1 MVRRLGHVAAT
12 GLAVATSALLLAWG
26 TAEPWAAVHD
36 GAAGPDEVVALAAA
50 IAAWTVL
57 GWVVIVLTAT
67 GAAAAP
73 GAFGRLGRGVADRV
87 TPLAVQRVARIAV
100 GLTVAAGPVA
110 ACTPAPGDHLA
121 SGPVVAA
128 APEPGKLPAV
138 GRPGQP
144 VPIPEP
150 TSAAPAEAAAGTDRP
165 ATDRTAPP
173 TWPPAHATGSG
184 DHRDQGPDADSIEA
198 ATTES
203 RPEPG
208 SAGPAAAGLLPDQVR
223 EPGTG
228 HEVVVQRGDTLWGIA
243 ARHLGP
249 SATTA
254 LVAAEWPR
262 WYAANQ
268 AVIGPDPDL
277 ILPGMILHPPAAGE
291 P

>member
-1 MVRRLGHVAAT
+1 MVRRVGHVVAS
-12 GLAVATSALLLAWG
+12 GLAVAATALLLAWG
-26 TAEPWAAVHD
+26 TAEPWAAVRD
-36 GAAGPDEVVALAAA
+36 GAAGPDEVVASAAA
-50 IAAWTVL
+50 IAAWAVL

-73 GAFGRLGRGVADRV
+73 GALGRLGRGVADRV
-87 TPLAVQRVARIAV
+87 TPLAVQRMARIAV
-100 GLTVAAGPVA
+100 GLTVAAGPVT
-110 ACTPAPGDHLA
+110 ACTAAPGDQLA

-128 APEPGKLPAV
+128 VPEPGELQAV

-150 TSAAPAEAAAGTDRP
+150 TSAAPAEATAGTDRP
-165 ATDRTAPP
+165 ATDRAAPP

-184 DHRDQGPDADSIEA
+184 DHRDEGPDAGSIEE
-198 ATTES
+198 ATRES
-203 RPEPG
+203 GPERG

-223 EPGTG
+223 ESDTG
-228 HEVVVQRGDTLWGIA
+228 DQVVVQRGDTLWGIA

-277 ILPGMILHPPAAGE
+277 ILPGMILHPPATGE